1 MPGIIGGM
9 RDRLTPKQEKF
20 VNALVSGMSQREA
33 YMSAYV
39 CSRWKPETVDSQA
52 SRTMANPK
60 IRARYDELVAEA
72 AKKAV
77 FDRRRAIEALTVIV
91 DIGIAHI
98 KQTQDHRVNF
108 TEKGSREVADLPR
121 GAATVISAI
130 DKLDRLLQLSESGD
144 GSGGVT
150 IVDNIPRPSDG

>member
-1 MPGIIGGM
+1 MS
-9 RDRLTPKQEKF
+9 DRLTPKQEKF

-72 AKKAV
+72 AKGAV
-77 FDRRRAIEALTVIV
+77 FDRQRAIAALTEIV
-91 DIGIAHI
+91 DIGLTHI
-98 KQTQDHRVNF
+98 RQTTGHKANF
-108 TEKGSREVADLPR
+108 TDKGSRELADLPR

-130 DKLDRLLQLSESGD
+130 DKLDKLLQLSDGGAGTHEPVLIDDFFDGD
-144 GSGGVT
+144 EK
-150 IVDNIPRPSDG
+150 